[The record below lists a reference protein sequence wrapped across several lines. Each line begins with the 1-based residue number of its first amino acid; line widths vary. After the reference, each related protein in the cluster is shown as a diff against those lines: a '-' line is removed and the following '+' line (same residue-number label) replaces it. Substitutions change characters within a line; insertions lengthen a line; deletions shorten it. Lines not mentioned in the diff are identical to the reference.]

1 MNEYGEVD
9 EMRSE
14 GARIYAQKPNLGQRG
29 ITWSLSVS
37 FSRSPPLPLP
47 PPRTGQAF
55 CTLPSPSATAWLEF
69 LHLNRPI
76 L

>member
-47 PPRTGQAF
+47 PPAHRSS
-55 CTLPSPSATAWLEF
+55 L
-69 LHLNRPI
+69 LHSSLSFRDGVA
-76 L
+76 